1 MIVELGVT
9 ILTSSVISAGISSF
23 VSWKM
28 KNKELIVT
36 LKLEEKNTWI
46 NNINQAIREYNN
58 HLTDYSSSLMK
69 YSLNEIDKDEI
80 ANKLIQ
86 CNNSKNSLIYFI
98 LQCEYA
104 VNLRSEAIDLINEIT
119 NKVNQQREFAV
130 KGNSEKIDYQ
140 KLHDG
145 MAKFEFDIGNLNFD
159 FTEKLGEMVR
169 VEKII
174 MTNNIIDGKKTIT
187 YLDLTR

>member
-1 MIVELGVT
+1 MIVELVVT
-9 ILTSSVISAGISSF
+9 ILTSSVISVGISSF

-69 YSLNEIDKDEI
+69 YSLNEMDKNEI
-80 ANKLIQ
+80 ANNLIQ

-104 VNLRSEAIDLINEIT
+104 VELRSEVIELIKEIT
-119 NKVNQQREFAV
+119 NKTNQQREHAI
-130 KGNSEKIDYQ
+130 KGNRGTIDYQ
-140 KLHDG
+140 NLHEG
-145 MAKFEFDIGNLNFD
+145 MAKFERDIGSLNVRY
-159 FTEKLGEMVR
+159 TEKLGEMVR

-174 MTNNIIDGKKTIT
+174 MTNSIIQGKNN
-187 YLDLTR
+187 YLYRL

>member
-9 ILTSSVISAGISSF
+9 ILTSSVISAGISSL

-36 LKLEEKNTWI
+36 LKLEEKNMWI
-46 NNINQAIREYNN
+46 NNINQGIKEYNN
-58 HLTDYSSSLMK
+58 HLIDYSSSLMK
-69 YSLNEIDKDEI
+69 YSLNEMDKNEI
-80 ANKLIQ
+80 ASKLIQ

-104 VNLRSEAIDLINEIT
+104 VNLRSEAVELLNEIT
-119 NKVNQQREFAV
+119 NKVNQQRELAV
-130 KGNSEKIDYQ
+130 KGNREKIDYQ
-140 KLHDG
+140 HLHKG
-145 MAKFEFDIGNLNFD
+145 MDEFEQDIGNLNFK

-174 MTNNIIDGKKTIT
+174 MTNEIIEGKKQSSI
-187 YLDLTR
+187 

>member
-9 ILTSSVISAGISSF
+9 ILTSSVISAVISSL

-36 LKLEEKNTWI
+36 LKLEEKNMWI
-46 NNINQAIREYNN
+46 NNINQGIREYNS
-58 HLTDYSSSLMK
+58 HLIDYSSSLMK
-69 YSLNEIDKDEI
+69 YSLNEMDKNEI

-119 NKVNQQREFAV
+119 NKVNQQKELAL
-130 KGNSEKIDYQ
+130 KGNGEKIDYQ
-140 KLHDG
+140 KLHEG
-145 MAKFEFDIGNLNFD
+145 MAKFEFDIGNLNFE

-174 MTNNIIDGKKTIT
+174 MTNSIIQGKKQPSI
-187 YLDLTR
+187 

>member
-46 NNINQAIREYNN
+46 NNINQAIREYNSS
-58 HLTDYSSSLMK
+58 LTDYSSSLMK
-69 YSLNEIDKDEI
+69 YSLNEMDKNEI
-80 ANKLIQ
+80 ANNLIQ

-98 LQCEYA
+98 FQCEYA
-104 VNLRSEAIDLINEIT
+104 VDLRSESIDLINEIT
-119 NKVNQQREFAV
+119 NKVNEQRELAV

-140 KLHDG
+140 KLHEG
-145 MAKFEFDIGNLNFD
+145 MANFELDIGKLNFK

-174 MTNNIIDGKKTIT
+174 MTNNIIEGKKQNPT
-187 YLDLTR
+187 

>member
-1 MIVELGVT
+1 MIVEILVT
-9 ILTSSVISAGISSF
+9 ILTSSVISVGISSF
-23 VSWKM
+23 ASWKM

-36 LKLEEKNTWI
+36 LKLEEKNMWI
-46 NNINQAIREYNN
+46 NNINQGIREYNSN
-58 HLTDYSSSLMK
+58 LIDYSSSLMK
-69 YSLNEIDKDEI
+69 YSLNEIDKNKI

-104 VNLRSEAIDLINEIT
+104 VKLRSETIEVINEIT
-119 NKVNQQREFAV
+119 NLVNQQRELAV

-140 KLHDG
+140 NLHKG
-145 MAKFEFDIGNLNFD
+145 MAKFENEIGNLNFE

-169 VEKII
+169 IEKII
-174 MTNNIIDGKKTIT
+174 MTNEIIEGKKQSP
-187 YLDLTR
+187 L